1 MSKLVLI
8 RHGQSQWNLENRFT
22 GWVDIPLSP
31 QGREEARAAGR
42 EIKHIAFDR
51 AFTSKLIRAVETL
64 LLVLGEN
71 GGKTPV
77 FVPET
82 DRERLWGDHY
92 PADPSREIPVER
104 VLALNERYYGD
115 LQGLNKEVAAAQW
128 GREQVQIWRRSF
140 DQAPP
145 GGESLKDTVARV
157 VPFFQQTIAP
167 RLLGGEHI
175 LVAAHGNSLR
185 AIIMELERMSPDT
198 VRTLEIPTGRPRVYN
213 VDNGA
218 SGEAGDAGVL
228 RFKRISLP

>member
-31 QGREEARAAGR
+31 HGREEARTAGK

-51 AFTSKLIRAVETL
+51 AYTSKLIRAVETL

-77 FVPET
+77 FVPDT

-92 PADPSREIPVER
+92 RGELSREIPVER

-167 RLLGGEHI
+167 RLLQGEHI

-198 VRTLEIPTGRPRVYN
+198 VRTLEIPTGRPRVY
-213 VDNGA
+213 
-218 SGEAGDAGVL
+218 EALQGPGKDSRGSMSL
-228 RFKRISLP
+228 RFEKTSG